1 MRSFVNL
8 IPARASGPLEERTD
22 MNAKSNG
29 YRYFLSYSGVRLPL
43 RLVSPLAA
51 AELENR
57 NTYFRA
63 VFDDADRLV
72 SCEKI
77 VYGEVEL
84 THLYEY
90 RADGA
95 LSRAR
100 ISMGDDEPTEI
111 LFDEN
116 WAPLRV

>member
-1 MRSFVNL
+1 MAKWAAEQPRE
-8 IPARASGPLEERTD
+8 RAD
-22 MNAKSNG
+22 MNANANG
-29 YRYFLSYSGVRLPL
+29 PRYFLSYSGVSLPL

-51 AELENR
+51 NELQNR

-63 VFDDADRLV
+63 VYDEADRLV
-72 SCEKI
+72 SCEKL
-77 VYGEVEL
+77 VYGEIEL

-90 RADGA
+90 RANGV

-116 WAPLRV
+116 GAPIRG

>member
-1 MRSFVNL
+1 
-8 IPARASGPLEERTD
+8 
-22 MNAKSNG
+22 MNANANSP
-29 YRYFLSYSGVRLPL
+29 RYFLSYSGVGLPL

-51 AELENR
+51 DELQNR
-57 NTYFRA
+57 NTFFRA
-63 VFDDADRLV
+63 VYDEADRLV
-72 SCEKI
+72 SCEKL

-90 RADGA
+90 RADGV

-100 ISMGDDEPTEI
+100 ISMGDDEPTEM

-116 WAPLRV
+116 GAPMRG